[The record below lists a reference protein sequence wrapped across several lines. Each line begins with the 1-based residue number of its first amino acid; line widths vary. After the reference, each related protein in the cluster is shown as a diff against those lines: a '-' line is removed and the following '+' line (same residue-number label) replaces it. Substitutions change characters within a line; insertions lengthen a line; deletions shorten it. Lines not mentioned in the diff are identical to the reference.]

1 MPSPGLAGKSASVSR
16 PEEREANH
24 RTIRGSQMTLVRSAG
39 HFLSLNAPEAL
50 DELVLNFGQAK

>member
-24 RTIRGSQMTLVRSAG
+24 RAIRGSQMTLVRGAG
-39 HFLSLNAPEAL
+39 HFLSLNAPEPLA
-50 DELVLNFGQAK
+50 ELVLNFGQAK